1 MKRQLISLASLMLCI
16 LPTMAIPQG
25 LDYSVNGRHDSSLMV
40 IFVIVMVGFFI
51 YAWIRSMFNDKNKK

>member
-25 LDYSVNGRHDSSLMV
+25 RDYSVNGRQESSLMI
-40 IFVIVMVGFFI
+40 IFVILMVGFFI

>member
-1 MKRQLISLASLMLCI
+1 MKRQLISFASLMLSI
-16 LPTMAIPQG
+16 LPAMAIPQG
-25 LDYSVNGRHDSSLMV
+25 RDYSVNGRHDSSLMV